1 MVHII
6 TSKDIEL
13 RPGGT
18 GKFEGASYG
27 AESSFFL
34 VRDRPG
40 GGPVL
45 HVHPYAETW
54 VVLSGK
60 VQFRV
65 GDRQYETEA
74 GHIVVAPAGVPHKFV
89 NIGEGLLEMVCIHP
103 SPRVIQEDLE

>member
-6 TSKDIEL
+6 QTEEIEL

-18 GKFEGASYG
+18 GKFEGERYG
-27 AESSFFL
+27 AEASFFL
-34 VRDRPG
+34 VKDKPG

-60 VQFRV
+60 VRFRV
-65 GDRQYETEA
+65 GERQDEAEA
-74 GHIVVAPAGVPHKFV
+74 GQIVVAPAGVPHKFV
-89 NIGEGLLEMVCIHP
+89 NVGEGLLEMVCIHP